1 MILLSG
7 RRAANFHSAGVECS
21 ETGNE
26 DGAIENY
33 QKALALD
40 PKRGDTLYNLGLIYK
55 YRGDWA
61 KSFDFNRRAR
71 ELQPDDEATLWN
83 LAIAAT
89 ALRDWATARE
99 VWRTLKVITE
109 DGEGPIN
116 QNRGQTPVRVNAD
129 AVPDGVGEARE
140 KRVIEVVW
148 SDCLC
153 PVRSRITNIPTGAT
167 GFRYGDIVL
176 HDGAPAGYRLNPS
189 GQERAVFNVL
199 ELFEPSRFSTYE
211 AIIEAESPE
220 SVQELE
226 RACESLG
233 IEIEDWTANIRNLC
247 KACSEGRPHEGH
259 DQELK
264 EAVTWSRERRVGFA
278 ALKLESLK
286 DVLGVWAAKPGRSVT
301 GIQCTLEAAQRPR
314 SQ

>member
-1 MILLSG
+1 
-7 RRAANFHSAGVECS
+7 VECS

-33 QKALALD
+33 QKALTLE

-61 KSFDFNRRAR
+61 KSFEFNRRAR
-71 ELQPDDEATLWN
+71 EFQPSDEATLWN

-89 ALRDWATARE
+89 ALRDWRTARE
-99 VWRTLKVITE
+99 VWRTLKIITE

-116 QNRGQTPVRVNAD
+116 QDRGQTPVRVN
-129 AVPDGVGEARE
+129 PDGVAE
-140 KRVIEVVW
+140 RVENRPVEVVW

-167 GFRYGDIVL
+167 GFRYGDVVL
-176 HDGAPAGYRLNPS
+176 HDGAPVGYRLN
-189 GQERAVFNVL
+189 GRGKERAVFNVL

-211 AIIEAESPE
+211 VAIYVESAESLKA
-220 SVQELE
+220 LE
-226 RACESLG
+226 RLCEIAG
-233 IEIEDWTANIRNLC
+233 VEIEDWTANIRNLC

-259 DQELK
+259 DTDLK
-264 EAVTWSRERRVGFA
+264 EPASWSGQRRVGFA
-278 ALKLESLK
+278 AVELESLNG
-286 DVLGVWAAKPGRSVT
+286 VLRQWAAKAGRSVK
-301 GIQCTLEAAQRPR
+301 IMQCTLKAGVP
-314 SQ
+314 

>member
-1 MILLSG
+1 MLSLSS
-7 RRAANFHSAGVECS
+7 RRAASLHAAGVECS

-33 QKALALD
+33 QKALTLE

-61 KSFDFNRRAR
+61 KSFEFNRRAR
-71 ELQPDDEATLWN
+71 EFQPSDEATLWN

-89 ALRDWATARE
+89 ALRDWRTARE
-99 VWRTLKVITE
+99 VWRTLKIITE

-116 QNRGQTPVRVNAD
+116 QDRGQTPVRVN
-129 AVPDGVGEARE
+129 PDGVAE
-140 KRVIEVVW
+140 RVENRPVEVVW

-167 GFRYGDIVL
+167 GFRYGDVVL
-176 HDGAPAGYRLNPS
+176 HDGAPVGYRLN
-189 GQERAVFNVL
+189 GRGKERAVFNVL

-211 AIIEAESPE
+211 VAIYVESAESLKA
-220 SVQELE
+220 LE
-226 RACESLG
+226 RLCEIAG
-233 IEIEDWTANIRNLC
+233 VEIEDWTANIRNLC

-259 DQELK
+259 DTDLK
-264 EAVTWSRERRVGFA
+264 EPASWSGQRRVGFA
-278 ALKLESLK
+278 AVELESLNG
-286 DVLGVWAAKPGRSVT
+286 VLRQWAAKAGRSVK
-301 GIQCTLEAAQRPR
+301 IMQCTLKAGVP
-314 SQ
+314 

>member
-1 MILLSG
+1 MILLSSH
-7 RRAANFHSAGVECS
+7 RATSLHAAGVECS

-33 QKALALD
+33 AKALALD

-71 ELQPDDEATLWN
+71 EFQPDDEATLWN

-89 ALRDWATARE
+89 ALRDWKTARE

-116 QNRGQTPVRVNAD
+116 QNWGQTPVRVNPEGKAN
-129 AVPDGVGEARE
+129 
-140 KRVIEVVW
+140 RVIEVVW

-176 HDGAPAGYRLNPS
+176 HDGAPVGYRLNPS

-199 ELFEPSRFSTYE
+199 ELFEPSRFGTYE
-211 AIIEAESPE
+211 AVIDVESAEGIK
-220 SVQELE
+220 ELE
-226 RACESLG
+226 RACEIAS

-259 DQELK
+259 DRELK
-264 EAVTWSRERRVGFA
+264 EPAAWSLKRLVGFA
-278 ALKLESLK
+278 AMELEALNG
-286 DVLGVWAAKPGRSVT
+286 VLREWAVKQGRRVT
-301 GIQCTLEAAQRPR
+301 EMRCTLEAGAV
-314 SQ
+314 

>member
-1 MILLSG
+1 MILLSS
-7 RRAANFHSAGVECS
+7 RRAANLHAAGVECS

-33 QKALALD
+33 QKALTLD
-40 PKRGDTLYNLGLIYK
+40 PKRGDTLYNLALIYK

-61 KSFDFNRRAR
+61 KSFEFNRRAR
-71 ELQPDDEATLWN
+71 EIQPGDEATLWN
-83 LAIAAT
+83 LAISAT
-89 ALRDWATARE
+89 ALRDWRTARH
-99 VWRTLKVITE
+99 VWRTLQVITE

-116 QNRGQTPVRVNAD
+116 KNWGQTPVRVNPEGSAE
-129 AVPDGVGEARE
+129 GKEN
-140 KRVIEVVW
+140 RVIEVVW

-176 HDGAPAGYRLNPS
+176 HDGAPVGYRLNPS

-211 AIIEAESPE
+211 VAIYVESAESLKA
-220 SVQELE
+220 LE
-226 RACESLG
+226 RLCEIAG
-233 IEIEDWTANIRNLC
+233 VEIEDWTANIRNLC

-259 DQELK
+259 DTDLK
-264 EAVTWSRERRVGFA
+264 EPASWSGQRRVGFA
-278 ALKLESLK
+278 AMDREYLEG
-286 DVLGVWAAKPGRSVT
+286 VLRAWAEKPGRSVEE
-301 GIQCTLEAAQRPR
+301 IRCTLTATAD
-314 SQ
+314 